1 MRIPQ
6 NDSPTPALI
15 VYSFKGWQCCYF
27 SENGEKIAHGV
38 HFTLVQNM
46 LVMVP
51 GEMWGFKGRIFG
63 AGTM

>member
-1 MRIPQ
+1 MTATDEHAQEHNAYFHVVIKV
-6 NDSPTPALI
+6 AKI
-15 VYSFKGWQCCYF
+15 VNQPYCL
-27 SENGEKIAHGV
+27 GV